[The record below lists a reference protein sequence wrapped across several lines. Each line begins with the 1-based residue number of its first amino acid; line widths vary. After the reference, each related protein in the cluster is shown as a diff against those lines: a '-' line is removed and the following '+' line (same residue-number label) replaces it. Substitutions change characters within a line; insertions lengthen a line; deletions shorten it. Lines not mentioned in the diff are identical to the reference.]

1 MKLTCDACKLTLNA
15 RDEDRGKTF
24 TCPICRGPLH
34 EVGAAPA
41 ADKPAAGGGD
51 GAAAPPPK
59 KPSTPTLE
67 WAGGSLDDLLYMVNS
82 QALAAVIEVNAPDKK
97 GEVHVI
103 AGGIDEAFSGGQKG
117 DEALASL
124 RRHDSSRFRVE
135 LRLPNESG
143 SLANPN
149 PDRGDLKGKPL
160 AKLMRYCEEYVLT
173 CDLEAW
179 RGTETCRVEYRRG
192 NIARTLINGIDAPEQ
207 LGEVMAWTSGN
218 FRFVLPRLAL
228 PKELDEASRMQAKAA
243 AETRISEQKAARKT
257 MFGMPAAQMFPGGIP
272 GSSPPPSQPQ
282 AAAPPPAQAQ
292 PSGQKTMF
300 MGSSAPAPS
309 QPQVQA
315 AAAAAQQ
322 QVPAKTMLGMP
333 VMTPPAA
340 APSGGAPA
348 GGPSSVVIDSAYAAA
363 SAPPKAAEAA
373 APTDMHVTARGYQPV
388 AATNPPTAQPQAPNA
403 KAKTEPPQPRK
414 QAEPEKPEKE
424 KKTDKTPK
432 QQASAR
438 KATPA
443 PEKAASPWMNVGIA
457 VGVAAVIV
465 VVWLLVSFFSK

>member
-41 ADKPAAGGGD
+41 ADKPAGGD
-51 GAAAPPPK
+51 GAAAPAPK
-59 KPSTPTLE
+59 KPASPTLE

-103 AGGIDEAFSGGQKG
+103 AGGIDEAYVGNQKG
-117 DEALASL
+117 DDALGQL
-124 RRHDSSRFRVE
+124 RKFDSARFKVE
-135 LRLPNESG
+135 LRLPSESG
-143 SLANPN
+143 SLQNPN

-207 LGEVMAWTSGN
+207 LGEVMGWTSGN

-272 GSSPPPSQPQ
+272 GSQPPASQQ
-282 AAAPPPAQAQ
+282 AAAPPPAQQPA

-300 MGSSAPAPS
+300 MGSTAQPAPAP
-309 QPQVQA
+309 VQA
-315 AAAAAQQ
+315 AAPAAQQ
-322 QVPAKTMLGMP
+322 AAAKTMMGMP
-333 VMTPPAA
+333 VMAQTQA
-340 APSGGAPA
+340 APSAGAAPA

-363 SAPPKAAEAA
+363 SAPARAEAPPA
-373 APTDMHVTARGYQPV
+373 EKPDLHTTARGYQPV
-388 AATNPPTAQPQAPNA
+388 AQASPPPQQKAKSDPPVSKPTAEPA
-403 KAKTEPPQPRK
+403 KADKDKR
-414 QAEPEKPEKE
+414 
-424 KKTDKTPK
+424 TDKAPK

>member
-41 ADKPAAGGGD
+41 ADKSAGGD
-51 GAAAPPPK
+51 GAAPAPK
-59 KPSTPTLE
+59 KPASPTLE

-82 QALAAVIEVNAPDKK
+82 QALAAVIDVNAPDKK

-103 AGGIDEAFSGGQKG
+103 AGGIDEAYVGNQKG
-117 DEALASL
+117 DDALVQL
-124 RRHDSSRFRVE
+124 RKFDNARFKVE
-135 LRLPNESG
+135 LRLPNDSG
-143 SLANPN
+143 SLQSSN

-218 FRFVLPRLAL
+218 YRFVLPRLAL

-272 GSSPPPSQPQ
+272 GSQPPASQPQ
-282 AAAPPPAQAQ
+282 SAAPPPAQQ
-292 PSGQKTMF
+292 PAPSAQKTMF
-300 MGSSAPAPS
+300 MGSTAQPAPAP
-309 QPQVQA
+309 VQA
-315 AAAAAQQ
+315 AAPVAQQ
-322 QVPAKTMLGMP
+322 APAKTMMGMP
-333 VMTPPAA
+333 VMQQQPQPAVA
-340 APSGGAPA
+340 AS

-363 SAPPKAAEAA
+363 SAPPKAEAPPAEK
-373 APTDMHVTARGYQPV
+373 PDLHVTARGYQP
-388 AATNPPTAQPQAPNA
+388 AAQASPPAQ
-403 KAKTEPPQPRK
+403 KAKSDPPATK
-414 QAEPEKPEKE
+414 QKVAEPEKAEKE
-424 KKTDKTPK
+424 KRTDKAPK

-438 KATPA
+438 KASPA
-443 PEKAASPWMNVGIA
+443 AEKTASPWMNVGIA